1 MTLRRK
7 IVALTLCLL
16 LLFAMTAA
24 ASVLLQSKISG
35 HFSDEV
41 DDYLPLNATV
51 ATIDVFTDRYELDLR
66 RLAAVL
72 RDAGPAADLRD
83 AAPAAAEIAQR
94 GEVERLREAE
104 LLTTTF
110 QKAEA
115 QLDRVVQ
122 DPGESVEKRVAMAD
136 IRGRFGYMKR
146 ALPNF
151 IDVGRRM
158 SEALGAGRV
167 DEARQIAAEFAP
179 YRSLFGDDLTAV
191 RDELAALTASAA
203 EESYRLHRGL
213 IILEIAMLGLAS
225 FIGLGLSLIVS
236 NRMMAGLQRLIEGTR
251 RIQDGNGYEVLP
263 VMSNDEIGKLTVAF
277 NRMVEDLRA
286 KDRIEETFGKF
297 VDPRIVAN
305 LIDPAGG
312 KDLAERQVAT
322 VFFSDIK
329 GFSGLGELLTATTL
343 VKLLNIYFS
352 EMTTLIHARNGI
364 IDKFVGDGL
373 MAFWTAPF
381 SRGDSHASDACLAAL
396 AQQHAVA
403 ELRERLSDVLGL
415 RRDLPEFSVRMGLA
429 TGDLVVGTIG
439 APDARSFTVIGDTVN
454 LASRLE
460 GANNTYE
467 TSILVDE
474 ETFQLAQNDVEGREI
489 DFVTVLGKLEPV
501 RVYQI
506 MAPAGCLS
514 AAEQELRGLFA
525 EGLAAYRARDW
536 ERSERLF
543 TQCLAVM
550 PTDGPATVFR
560 RRVQF
565 PRSEAL
571 SADWD
576 GVWRLTDK

>member
-24 ASVLLQSKISG
+24 ASVLLQSKISEQ
-35 HFSDEV
+35 FSGVV
-41 DDYLPLNATV
+41 DDYLPLNAAV
-51 ATIDVFTDRYELDLR
+51 ATVDVFTDRYELDLR
-66 RLAAVL
+66 RLAADL
-72 RDAGPAADLRD
+72 RDAGAG
-83 AAPAAAEIAQR
+83 AAAIAQQ
-94 GEVERLREAE
+94 GEAERLSEARV
-104 LLTTTF
+104 LTATF
-110 QKAEA
+110 EKTEA
-115 QLDRVVQ
+115 QLDQVVQ
-122 DPGESVEKRVAMAD
+122 DSRQTVEKRVAMAD

-151 IDVGRRM
+151 IEVGRRM
-158 SEALGAGRV
+158 SEALGAGRAE
-167 DEARQIAAEFAP
+167 EAGHIAAEFAP
-179 YRSLFGDDLTAV
+179 YRSLFGEDLTAV
-191 RDELAALTASAA
+191 RDQLATLTVGATGEA
-203 EESYRLHRGL
+203 YRLHRGL
-213 IILEIAMLGLAS
+213 IILEMVMLGLAS
-225 FIGLGLSLIVS
+225 LTGLGLSLIVS
-236 NRMMAGLQRLIEGTR
+236 NRMMAGLERLIEGTR
-251 RIQDGNGYEVLP
+251 QIQDGHGYEILP
-263 VMSNDEIGKLTVAF
+263 VTSNDEIGKLTVAF

-286 KDRIEETFGKF
+286 KDRVKETFGKF

-343 VKLLNIYFS
+343 VKLLNTYFS

-381 SRGDSHASDACLAAL
+381 SRGESHATDACLAAL
-396 AQQHAVA
+396 AQQHAV
-403 ELRERLSDVLGL
+403 EKLRKHLSDVLGL

-439 APDARSFTVIGDTVN
+439 APNARSFTVIGDTVN

-460 GANNTYE
+460 GANNAYA

-474 ETFQLAQNDVEGREI
+474 GTFQLAQNDVEGREI
-489 DFVTVLGKLEPV
+489 DFLTVLGKLEPV

-514 AAEQELRGLFA
+514 AAENELRGLFA
-525 EGLAAYRARDW
+525 EALAAYRARDW
-536 ERSERLF
+536 DRSDQHF
-543 TQCLAVM
+543 TQCLAVV
-550 PTDGPATVFR
+550 PNDGPAAVFR
-560 RRVQF
+560 RRIEFLRGQ
-565 PRSEAL
+565 AL
-571 SADWD
+571 PPDWD
-576 GVWRLTDK
+576 GVWQLTEK